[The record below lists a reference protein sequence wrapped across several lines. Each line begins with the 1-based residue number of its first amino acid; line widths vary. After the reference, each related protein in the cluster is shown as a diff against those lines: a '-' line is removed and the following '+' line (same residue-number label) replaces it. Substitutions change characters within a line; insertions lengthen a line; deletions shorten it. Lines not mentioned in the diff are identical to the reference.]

1 MATKKTYTVNAK
13 AALEFTVEVDATCV
27 EEAEQA
33 AADLVSREYFTLD
46 PDSVDV
52 STEIMG

>member
-13 AALEFTVEVDATCV
+13 AALEFTVEVEATCI

>member
-1 MATKKTYTVNAK
+1 MAKKTYTVSAK
-13 AALEFTVEVDATCV
+13 ATLEFTVDVEATCV

-33 AADLVSREYFTLD
+33 AADIVSREYFTLD
-46 PDSVDV
+46 PEKIDV